1 MDDTIG
7 SEDGF
12 DLEYLPWMYSVQNI
26 FITPKE
32 RPVASYLTLLKPLTL
47 AVWAWTLGSLLTVFI
62 ALVIMQKLWCLA
74 SGEPDPEDFLYK
86 G

>member
-7 SEDGF
+7 DEDGF
-12 DLEYLPWMYSVQNI
+12 DLEDLPWMYSVQNI

-32 RPVASYLTLLKPLTL
+32 RPVASYFTLLKPLTL
-47 AVWAWTLGSLLTVFI
+47 AVWAWTLGSLLAVFGSMI
-62 ALVIMQKLWCLA
+62 ILQKMWSLA
-74 SGEPDPEDFLYK
+74 SGEPDPPDYLFQ